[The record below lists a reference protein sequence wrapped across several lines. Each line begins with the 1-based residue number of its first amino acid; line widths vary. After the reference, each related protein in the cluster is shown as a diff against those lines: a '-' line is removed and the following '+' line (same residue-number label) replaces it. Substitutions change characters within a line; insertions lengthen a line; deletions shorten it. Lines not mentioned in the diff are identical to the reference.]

1 MEGTTNMNKFLR
13 YAAAGAAVASFG
25 IASSAQAATT
35 AQASAT
41 AIILSSLA
49 VSVDASNNT
58 LSFGTIA
65 DGGISADQTIAV
77 SAAGVRGTCPA
88 SLTCAGTITAPT
100 FHVTGAK
107 SKAVNISF
115 VNATETL
122 TYVGTAPSGFT
133 SNTMSVGSFVTDATN
148 GGVSNQLLLSAT
160 AGAQTDFHVG
170 GTLTVHPD
178 QAPGTYQGTLTVS
191 VAYN

>member
-1 MEGTTNMNKFLR
+1 MSKFLR
-13 YAAAGAAVASFG
+13 YAAVGAAVASFG
-25 IASSAQAATT
+25 IASGAQAATT
-35 AQASAT
+35 AQANAT

-65 DGGISADQTIAV
+65 DGGISANQTIDV
-77 SAAGVRGTCPA
+77 SPAGVRGTCPVG
-88 SLTCAGTITAPT
+88 LTCAGTITAPT

-107 SKAVNISF
+107 SKAVNITF
-115 VNATETL
+115 VNPTETL
-122 TYVGTAPSGFT
+122 AYVGTAPTGFVA
-133 SNTMSVGSFVTDATN
+133 NTLSVGNFVTDASN
-148 GGVSNQLLLSAT
+148 GGVPNQLLLSST
-160 AGAQTDFHVG
+160 AGAVTDFNVG
-170 GTLTVHPD
+170 GTLTVQPD

>member
-1 MEGTTNMNKFLR
+1 MSKILR
-13 YAAAGAAVASFG
+13 YAAVGAALASFG
-25 IASSAQAATT
+25 IASSAEAATT
-35 AQASAT
+35 AQANAT

-49 VSVDASNNT
+49 VSVDASANT
-58 LSFGTIA
+58 LNFGTIA
-65 DGGISADQTIAV
+65 DGGISANQTIDV

-88 SLTCAGTITAPT
+88 GLTCAGTIAVPT

-107 SKAVNISF
+107 SKAVNITF
-115 VNATETL
+115 ANATETL
-122 TYVGTAPSGFT
+122 AYVGTAPTGFT
-133 SNTMSVGSFVTDATN
+133 SNTLTVGTFVTDAVN
-148 GGVSNQLLLSAT
+148 GGISNQLVLSST

-178 QAPGTYQGTLTVS
+178 QAPGTYQGTLTVA